1 MRRAC
6 WPARSATP
14 IPVVVFEHKSLY
26 SSKGEV
32 PEGEH
37 VEQLGRAL
45 VRREGEDLTI
55 VALAAMVP
63 RALEAAEQL
72 GS

>member
-1 MRRAC
+1 M
-6 WPARSATP
+6 
-14 IPVVVFEHKSLY
+14 
-26 SSKGEV
+26 

-37 VEQLGRAL
+37 VEELGRAL
-45 VRREGEDLTI
+45 VRREGADVTI

-72 GS
+72 ST